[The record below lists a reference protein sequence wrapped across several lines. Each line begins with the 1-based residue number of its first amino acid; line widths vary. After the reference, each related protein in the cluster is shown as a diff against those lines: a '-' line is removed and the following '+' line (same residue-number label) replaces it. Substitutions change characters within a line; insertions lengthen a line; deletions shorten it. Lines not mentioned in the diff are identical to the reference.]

1 VTLLEEMPVQETIDA
16 ATELTRAGIRL
27 GAVVVNRARPALV
40 GKGQVGKGG
49 RVDLAGLGRGL
60 AAAGIDAALA
70 GPLGGQ
76 LAEYADRQ
84 ATEAANLARLD
95 AVDAPRI
102 ELPDLTPPVELGELT
117 ELAAYFLA
125 GQP

>member
-1 VTLLEEMPVQETIDA
+1 V
-16 ATELTRAGIRL
+16 
-27 GAVVVNRARPALV
+27 
-40 GKGQVGKGG
+40 
-49 RVDLAGLGRGL
+49 
-60 AAAGIDAALA
+60 
-70 GPLGGQ
+70 Q

-125 GQP
+125 DSP